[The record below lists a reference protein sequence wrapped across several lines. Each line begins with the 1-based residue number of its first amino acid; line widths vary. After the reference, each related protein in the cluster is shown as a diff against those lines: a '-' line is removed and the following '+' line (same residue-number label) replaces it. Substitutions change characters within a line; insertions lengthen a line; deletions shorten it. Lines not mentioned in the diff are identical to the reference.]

1 MKHIKPWWGLLAFV
15 SGPAFADTDYYTW
28 GGFDETV
35 AAFTRLA
42 LMVSDNQF
50 LVFAGIF
57 AIAGVVFGALSTAY
71 KGVTGENVNPVMFAI
86 QAAIGLAIFKG
97 AVLATGT
104 VHVYDP
110 VRNAYQPVGG
120 VPSLVVALAG
130 ALNKFERGM
139 IEIADTASANPY
151 SDNAGAINFALIK
164 SAMNA
169 SVNDWYLKQSLVNY
183 YTVCGLAA
191 LGNMDTG
198 ARQRLMHGSTDLINE
213 FGEWTNAALTVVY
226 HPTGNDTG
234 EARTCTDAWSGTGG
248 LNSILTNPNTYTS
261 VTESICMQAGFNPVN
276 GGQMAKCRS
285 LLQDSTS
292 LYNVSA
298 GSEVPF
304 LRSVLLAEAVS
315 NAMNSA
321 DVDRSTRSLVNRQL
335 MAEGFGNAEAMNQW
349 IPKVRAFMFAVVMGL
364 VPLMAMFLVVPP
376 LWKQSLLL
384 LFGLFAWLTLW
395 GIGDGIAVQMAYDA
409 ASDAF
414 DQIRRQQLGVEA
426 IMMSPE
432 GSVQALGVF
441 GKSRSTALAM
451 ASVLAFG
458 LFKFGGYALT
468 GLGQQWQN
476 NIEGA
481 GDQAGRQTLYPEQ
494 QASAQQSLMAV
505 GGTMGQVNSGGGFRQ
520 GSLAS
525 GMGAIRQT
533 AGAGAYIDDSITTGR
548 APGSTLGDVGRLDAR
563 EQIGDV
569 SGTALAAGRAGLG
582 LGEFRERTA
591 ETRASLSG
599 TDLITQRRE
608 AQSAFPG
615 DFQRGAEAK
624 ATQGVAGDAALAAEK
639 PADLY
644 AAAAAD
650 TRQRIEAGVT
660 LGNIAPNAPTDAGR
674 AQGTFTHAQSQG
686 TLRTLEDRGLPALIT
701 AEEVTRQQ
709 NVAQGLAVAGISPN
723 IGQTTDVMST
733 GSVAENYARS
743 RIGNELAEQI
753 GMNGA
758 DVRDRIDL
766 SMMQNGQVGLAVI
779 DGNRGQLVDYF
790 RRSGAMNER
799 ELADFENSGGGFV
812 RFTIDPATGR
822 ADAAQADFVSSTQ
835 AGNTTGYTD
844 GRNIR
849 LGDNTHFGDV
859 LRDGNETRQG
869 DVTVIGNELRKGD
882 STDIGDR
889 KILSESLSISDPN
902 SLRGPRAAETL
913 TNLVD
918 DLTGKLDDREVYAV
932 ASAYAARLRGEGY
945 GGSSDF
951 SDSESMQTAAGI
963 GASSP
968 RGGGGLIGGA
978 MRLIGIRAGFDAN
991 EQTTER
997 ASSSADFVTTG
1008 FAGRIAPNLAEAQAI
1023 ATRQFGP
1030 EETWTPEAREQADE
1044 FIAQRWAGANEQDF
1058 QKLKS
1063 SLVDRTAVVQ
1073 DKGQSE
1079 RPLANEI
1086 HDKIAGSAIDRTYQY
1101 IDGLFK

>member
-1 MKHIKPWWGLLAFV
+1 MTRLLILLALLA
-15 SGPAFADTDYYTW
+15 PRAAFALESDFYTYN
-28 GGFDETV
+28 GFDETV
-35 AAFTRLA
+35 AAFTRLG
-42 LMVSDNQF
+42 LMLSDNHF
-50 LVFAGIF
+50 LVFATIF
-57 AIAGVVFGALSTAY
+57 AIAGASLGALSTAY
-71 KGVTGENVNPVMFAI
+71 RGISGEQVNPVGFLIPIAL
-86 QAAIGLAIFKG
+86 GLAVFK
-97 AVLATGT
+97 AFVMSVGT
-104 VHVYDP
+104 VHIYDP

-120 VPSLVVALAG
+120 VPDIIVAVAG
-130 ALNKFERGM
+130 GLNKLERGI

-183 YTVCGLAA
+183 YTACGMPALA
-191 LGNMDTG
+191 NMDTG
-198 ARQRLMHGSTDLINE
+198 ARQRLMHGSTDLLNE
-213 FGEWTNAALTVVY
+213 FGEWTNAALSVVY
-226 HPTGNDTG
+226 HSAGDDTG
-234 EARTCTDAWSGTGG
+234 EARSCTDAWAGTGG
-248 LNSILTNPNTYTS
+248 LNSRLTSASTFAG
-261 VTESICMQAGFNPVN
+261 VTESICMQAGFNVAD
-276 GGQMAKCRS
+276 GAQSAKCRT
-285 LLQDSTS
+285 LLQDSTA
-292 LYNVSA
+292 LYNVSV
-298 GSEVPF
+298 GSEIPF
-304 LRSVLLAEAVS
+304 LRSILLAEAVS

-321 DVDRSTRSLVNRQL
+321 DVDRSTRALVSRQV

-349 IPKVRAFMFAVVMGL
+349 IPKVRAFMLAVVLGV
-364 VPLMAMFLVVPP
+364 VPLTLLFIVTP
-376 LWKQSLLL
+376 LIKPALMLN
-384 LFGLFAWLTLW
+384 FGLFAWLSLW
-395 GIGDGIAVQMAYDA
+395 SIGDGIAVQMAYDA

-494 QASAQQSLMAV
+494 NAAAQQSLMSV

-548 APGSTLGDVGRLDAR
+548 APGGTLGDVGRLDAR
-563 EQIGDV
+563 EQMGDV
-569 SGTALAAGRAGLG
+569 SGTRLGADRAGLG
-582 LGEFRERTA
+582 LGEFRERNA
-591 ETRASLSG
+591 ETRASLGG
-599 TDLITQRRE
+599 TELNTQRRE
-608 AQSAFPG
+608 LEGAFPG
-615 DFQRGAEAK
+615 DFQRGSEAR
-624 ATQGVAGDAALAAEK
+624 ATQSVAGDAALAAEQPK
-639 PADLY
+639 DLFAS
-644 AAAAAD
+644 AAAE
-650 TRQRIEAGVT
+650 TRQRVESGVT
-660 LGNIAPNAPTDAGR
+660 LGSIAPNAPTDAGR

-701 AEEVTRQQ
+701 GEEAARQQ
-709 NVAQGLAVAGISPN
+709 NVAQGLAIQGISPN
-723 IGQTTDVMST
+723 LGQTTDELARASA
-733 GSVAENYARS
+733 AENYARAI
-743 RIGNELAEQI
+743 IGNDLAQQL

-766 SMMQNGQVGLAVI
+766 SMMQNGQIGLAVT

-812 RFTIDPATGR
+812 RFTFDGESGR

-844 GRNIR
+844 GRTTR
-849 LGDNTHFGDV
+849 VGDNTHFGDV
-859 LRDGNETRQG
+859 RREGNETRIG
-869 DVTVIGNELRKGD
+869 DVTTIGDEVRRGD

-918 DLTGKLDDREVYAV
+918 DLTGKLDDREIYAV
-932 ASAYAARLRGEGY
+932 ASAYAGRLRGEGY
-945 GGSSDF
+945 SGSADYSTRDT
-951 SDSESMQTAAGI
+951 MQTVAGI
-963 GASSP
+963 GADSP
-968 RGGGGLIGGA
+968 KGGGGGLIGKA
-978 MRLIGIRAGFDAN
+978 MQLVGVRAGFNAS
-991 EQTTER
+991 EQSTEG
-997 ASSSADFVTTG
+997 ASSNSDYIVTG
-1008 FAGRIAPNLAEAQAI
+1008 FAAQIAPNLAEAQTI
-1023 ATRQFGP
+1023 AARQFGP
-1030 EETWTPEAREQADE
+1030 SDSWTDETREQAE
-1044 FIAQRWAGANEQDF
+1044 AFIAQRWAGANEQGF
-1058 QKLKS
+1058 QDLKS

-1073 DKGQSE
+1073 EQGQTE

-1086 HDKIAGSAIDRTYQY
+1086 HDQVAGSALDRAYQY
-1101 IDGLFK
+1101 VDGLFK

>member
-1 MKHIKPWWGLLAFV
+1 MNRIAVLLLLVLA
-15 SGPAFADTDYYTW
+15 PLQAFALETDFYTYN
-28 GGFDETV
+28 GFDETV
-35 AAFTRLA
+35 AAFTRLGLA
-42 LMVSDNQF
+42 MSDSKF

-57 AIAGVVFGALSTAY
+57 AIAGVMLGGLGTAY
-71 KGVTGENVNPVMFAI
+71 KGMTGEQVNPVAFAI
-86 QAAIGLAIFKG
+86 PVVVGLAIFKG
-97 AVLATGT
+97 AVLPTGT

-120 VPSLVVALAG
+120 VPNVIVLIAG

-139 IEIADTASANPY
+139 IDITDTASANPY

-213 FGEWTNAALTVVY
+213 FGEWTNAALSVVY
-226 HPTGNDTG
+226 HPPGDDTG
-234 EARTCTDAWSGTGG
+234 EVRSCTDAWSGTGG
-248 LNSILTNPNTYTS
+248 LNSILTNASTYVG
-261 VTESICMQAGFNPVN
+261 VTESICMQAGFNPVD
-276 GGQMAKCRS
+276 GGQMAKCRT

-292 LYNVSA
+292 LYNVAA

-304 LRSVLLAEAVS
+304 LRSVLLADVVS
-315 NAMNSA
+315 AAMNSA
-321 DVDRSTRSLVNRQL
+321 DVDRSTRALVSRQV

-349 IPKVRAFMFAVVMGL
+349 IPKVRAFMLAVVLGL
-364 VPLMAMFLVVPP
+364 VPLTLLFVVTP
-376 LWKQSLLL
+376 LFKAALMLN
-384 LFGLFAWLTLW
+384 FGLFAWLSLW
-395 GIGDGIAVQMAYDA
+395 SIGDGIAVQMAYDA

-494 QASAQQSLMAV
+494 NAAAQQSLMSV

-548 APGSTLGDVGRLDAR
+548 APGGTLGDVGRLDAR
-563 EQIGDV
+563 EQMGDV
-569 SGTALAAGRAGLG
+569 SGTRLGADRAGLG
-582 LGEFRERTA
+582 LGEFRERNA
-591 ETRASLSG
+591 ETRASLGG
-599 TDLITQRRE
+599 TELNTQRSE
-608 AQSAFPG
+608 AEGAFPG
-615 DFQRGAEAK
+615 DFQRGAEAR
-624 ATQGVAGDAALAAEK
+624 ATQGVAGDAALAAEQPK
-639 PADLY
+639 DLFAS
-644 AAAAAD
+644 AAAE
-650 TRQRIEAGVT
+650 TRQRVESGVT
-660 LGNIAPNAPTDAGR
+660 LGSIAPNAPTDAGR

-701 AEEVTRQQ
+701 GEEVARQQ
-709 NVAQGLAVAGISPN
+709 NVAQGLAIQGISPN
-723 IGQTTDVMST
+723 LGQTTDELSRA
-733 GSVAENYARS
+733 SAAENYARAI
-743 RIGNELAEQI
+743 IGNDLAQQL

-766 SMMQNGQVGLAVI
+766 SMMQNGQIGLAVT

-812 RFTIDPATGR
+812 RFTFDGESGR

-844 GRNIR
+844 GRTTR
-849 LGDNTHFGDV
+849 VGDNTHFGDV
-859 LRDGNETRQG
+859 RREGNETRIG
-869 DVTVIGNELRKGD
+869 DVTTIGDEVRRGD

-918 DLTGKLDDREVYAV
+918 DLTGKLDDREIYAV
-932 ASAYAARLRGEGY
+932 ADAYSRRLQLEGY
-945 GGSSDF
+945 GANASADA
-951 SDSESMQTAAGI
+951 SEVAATDAGLSGAAGVRR
-963 GASSP
+963 GTGGSANVSASV
-968 RGGGGLIGGA
+968 RT
-978 MRLIGIRAGFDAN
+978 
-991 EQTTER
+991 Q
-997 ASSSADFVTTG
+997 SSEGNSARQDLVVTG
-1008 FAGRIAPNLAEAQAI
+1008 FVDQLAPNLARAQEIAYQEYGRPDSWNPETALEAERMIAEQWAGRNDVSFAEAKYAI
-1023 ATRQFGP
+1023 QNQTYMPAAKADEQTFIQK
-1030 EETWTPEAREQADE
+1030 AREATAGTWADE
-1044 FIAQRWAGANEQDF
+1044 AY
-1058 QKLKS
+1058 S
-1063 SLVDRTAVVQ
+1063 YVDRMF
-1073 DKGQSE
+1073 E
-1079 RPLANEI
+1079 
-1086 HDKIAGSAIDRTYQY
+1086 
-1101 IDGLFK
+1101 

>member
-1 MKHIKPWWGLLAFV
+1 MNRIAVLLLLALA
-15 SGPAFADTDYYTW
+15 PLQAFALETDFYTYN
-28 GGFDETV
+28 GFDETV
-35 AAFTRLA
+35 AAFTRLGLA
-42 LMVSDNQF
+42 MSDSKF

-57 AIAGVVFGALSTAY
+57 AIAGVMLGGLGTAY
-71 KGVTGENVNPVMFAI
+71 KGMTGEQVNPVAFAI
-86 QAAIGLAIFKG
+86 PVVVGLAIFKG
-97 AVLATGT
+97 AVLPTGT
-104 VHVYDP
+104 VHIYDP

-120 VPSLVVALAG
+120 VPDVIILIAG

-139 IEIADTASANPY
+139 IDITDTASANPY

-213 FGEWTNAALTVVY
+213 FGEWTNAALSVVY
-226 HPTGNDTG
+226 HPPGDDTG
-234 EARTCTDAWSGTGG
+234 EVRSCTDAWSGTGG
-248 LNSILTNPNTYTS
+248 LNSILTNASTYTG
-261 VTESICMQAGFNPVN
+261 VTESICMQAGFNPVD
-276 GGQMAKCRS
+276 GGQMAKCRT

-292 LYNVSA
+292 LYNVAA

-304 LRSVLLAEAVS
+304 LRSVLLADAVS
-315 NAMNSA
+315 AAMNSA
-321 DVDRSTRSLVNRQL
+321 DVDRSTRALVSRQV

-349 IPKVRAFMFAVVMGL
+349 IPKVRAFMLAVVLGL
-364 VPLMAMFLVVPP
+364 VPLTLLFVVTP
-376 LWKQSLLL
+376 LFKAALMLN
-384 LFGLFAWLTLW
+384 FGLFAWLSLW
-395 GIGDGIAVQMAYDA
+395 SIGDGIAVQMAYDA

-494 QASAQQSLMAV
+494 NAAAQQSLMSV

-548 APGSTLGDVGRLDAR
+548 APGGTLGDVGRLDAR
-563 EQIGDV
+563 DQMGDV
-569 SGTALAAGRAGLG
+569 SGTRLGAERAGLG
-582 LGEFRERTA
+582 LGEFRERNA
-591 ETRASLSG
+591 ETRAGLGG
-599 TDLITQRRE
+599 TELNTQRRE
-608 AQSAFPG
+608 LEGAFPG
-615 DFQRGAEAK
+615 DFQRGAEAR

-639 PADLY
+639 PKDLFD
-644 AAAAAD
+644 AAAAE
-650 TRQRIEAGVT
+650 TRQRVEGGVT
-660 LGNIAPNAPTDAGR
+660 LSNIAPNAATDAGR
-674 AQGTFTHAQSQG
+674 AQGTFTYAQSQG

-701 AEEVTRQQ
+701 GEEVARQQ
-709 NVAQGLAVAGISPN
+709 NVAQGLAIQGISPN
-723 IGQTTDVMST
+723 LGQTTDELARASA
-733 GSVAENYARS
+733 AENYARAM
-743 RIGNELAEQI
+743 IGNDLAQQL

-766 SMMQNGQVGLAVI
+766 SMMQNGQIGMAVTE
-779 DGNRGQLVDYF
+779 GNKAQLVDYF

-812 RFTIDPATGR
+812 RFTFDGETGR

-844 GRNIR
+844 GRTTR
-849 LGDNTHFGDV
+849 VGDNTHFGDV
-859 LRDGNETRQG
+859 RREGNETRVG
-869 DVTVIGNELRKGD
+869 DVTTIGDELRKGD
-882 STDIGDR
+882 TTDIGNR
-889 KILSESLSISDPN
+889 KILSESLAISDPN

-918 DLTGKLDDREVYAV
+918 DLTGKLDDREIYAV
-932 ASAYAARLRGEGY
+932 ASAYAGRLQAEGY
-945 GGSSDF
+945 GSTASGSTTTVVETGGGIDAGSALGSVMKKIGINVSASGREQASDG
-951 SDSESMQTAAGI
+951 SDSRQD
-963 GASSP
+963 
-968 RGGGGLIGGA
+968 L
-978 MRLIGIRAGFDAN
+978 
-991 EQTTER
+991 
-997 ASSSADFVTTG
+997 VVTG
-1008 FAGRIAPNLAEAQAI
+1008 FASEIAPNLARSQELTYQQYG
-1023 ATRQFGP
+1023 RP
-1030 EETWTPEAREQADE
+1030 ETWDDATREQAE
-1044 FIAQRWAGANEQDF
+1044 AQIANQWAARNEGSF
-1058 QKLKS
+1058 ARLKHEAQGDTYVS
-1063 SLVDRTAVVQ
+1063 AAKASEPTALQ
-1073 DKGQSE
+1073 AARESDTG
-1079 RPLANEI
+1079 N
-1086 HDKIAGSAIDRTYQY
+1086 AIDRAAKYV
-1101 IDGLFK
+1101 DGLFN